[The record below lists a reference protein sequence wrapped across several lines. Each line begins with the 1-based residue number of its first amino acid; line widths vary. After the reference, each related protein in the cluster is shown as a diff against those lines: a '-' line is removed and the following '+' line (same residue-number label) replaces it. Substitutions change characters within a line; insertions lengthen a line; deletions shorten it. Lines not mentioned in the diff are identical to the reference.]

1 MTNLPV
7 LDPYPENETS
17 DAYRR
22 PNDSGLNQSSSF
34 KQNHVATKREKDP
47 LRGPFSF

>member
-7 LDPYPENETS
+7 LDPYPENEPS
-17 DAYRR
+17 DPYRR
-22 PNDSGLNQSSSF
+22 SNDSGINQSTSF
-34 KQNHVATKREKDP
+34 KQNRVGTKREKDP